1 MRFQKNDPGVNAQL
15 DENAP
20 LYTLMRNCIAHE
32 CAKSN
37 TCSGQ
42 EDVESEI
49 YHRISQLLS

>member
-20 LYTLMRNCIAHE
+20 LYTLMRSCIAHE
-32 CAKSN
+32 CTKSN
-37 TCSGQ
+37 TFSRQ

-49 YHRISQLLS
+49 HNRISQLLS